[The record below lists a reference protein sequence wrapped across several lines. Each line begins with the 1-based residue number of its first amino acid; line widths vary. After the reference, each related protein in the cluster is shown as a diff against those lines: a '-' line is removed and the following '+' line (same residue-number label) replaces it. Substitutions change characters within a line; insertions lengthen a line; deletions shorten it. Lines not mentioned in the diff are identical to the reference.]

1 MRILVVEDEAKVAAD
16 IAGALRNAGYLPDL
30 VDNGE
35 DAWFQGETEDYAAI
49 LLDLGLPQMDGLSVL
64 KKWRA
69 ADITTP
75 VVILT
80 ARGSWAERVD
90 GIDAGAD
97 DYLPKPFQMEEMLAR
112 LRAVLRR
119 SAGQASSTVRH
130 GSVLFDPRLMRVSVD
145 GVPIQ
150 ISPLEYRAVACL
162 FHHRGRVV
170 PQLEL
175 SEHIYGADADRNNNA
190 LEALIKR
197 LRRKIGADLIET
209 RRGHGYLIP
218 DKSPDDAE

>member
-1 MRILVVEDEAKVAAD
+1 MRILVVEDEARVAAD
-16 IAGALRNAGYLPDL
+16 IASALTNAGYLPDI

-49 LLDLGLPQMDGLSVL
+49 LLDLGLPQMDGLTVL

-69 ADITTP
+69 ANITTP

-119 SAGQASSTVRH
+119 TAGHASSATQI
-130 GSVLFDPRLMRVSVD
+130 GSVVFDSRQMRLSVD
-145 GVPIQ
+145 GIPVQ

-170 PQLEL
+170 PQFEL
-175 SEHIYGADADRNNNA
+175 AEHIYGADADRNTND
-190 LEALIKR
+190 LEALIRR
-197 LRRKIGADLIET
+197 LRRKIGVDLIET
-209 RRGHGYLIP
+209 RRGHWYVIP
-218 DKSPDDAE
+218 DQTPDAPE